1 MQVKNYSYFEGKI
14 KYKTDVILY
23 QMAKTAK
30 QKTVV
35 NP

>member
-1 MQVKNYSYFEGKI
+1 MQVKNYSYFVGE
-14 KYKTDVILY
+14 DQVQNRRH